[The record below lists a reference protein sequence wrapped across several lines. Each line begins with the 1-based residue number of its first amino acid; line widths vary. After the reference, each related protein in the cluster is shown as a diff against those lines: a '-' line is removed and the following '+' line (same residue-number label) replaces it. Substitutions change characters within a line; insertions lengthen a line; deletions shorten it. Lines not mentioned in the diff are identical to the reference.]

1 MSEWM
6 QIYLAVWLV
15 LFGAILGSFLN
26 VVVYRAPKKI
36 FWQEAR
42 SYCPS
47 CHQTLRALDLVPIV
61 SFLAL
66 GGRCRYCKGKIS
78 WRYPVVELLCG
89 LEALVCA
96 WHFGFDLR
104 SLFAFCVFLILT
116 ALALIDWDSMEI
128 PDCFHLIL
136 APFALWALWLWP
148 EISLTERVIGL
159 FVVSLPM
166 LILTILITDAFGGG
180 DIKLMAVCGF
190 LLGFGN
196 TLLAFFIALLL
207 GGGYAIY
214 LLRSKKISRG
224 KHIAFG
230 PYLCI
235 GVALS
240 LLYGQEIMG
249 WYFSLF
255 L

>member
-1 MSEWM
+1 MASKPCCVPFAM
-6 QIYLAVWLV
+6 ALTCV
-15 LFGAILGSFLN
+15 
-26 VVVYRAPKKI
+26 
-36 FWQEAR
+36 
-42 SYCPS
+42 PS
-47 CHQTLRALDLVPIV
+47 LP
-61 SFLAL
+61 
-66 GGRCRYCKGKIS
+66 
-78 WRYPVVELLCG
+78 
-89 LEALVCA
+89 
-96 WHFGFDLR
+96 
-104 SLFAFCVFLILT
+104 FAFFLILT
-116 ALALIDWDSMEI
+116 ALALIDWDTLEI
-128 PDCFHLIL
+128 SDYFHLIL

-148 EISLTERVIGL
+148 EILWTERVIGL

-190 LLGFGN
+190 LLGWEN

-207 GGGYAIY
+207 GGGYGSY
-214 LLRSKKISRG
+214 LLLSKRISRG

-240 LLYGQEIMG
+240 LLYGQEILG

-255 L
+255 P